1 MRRLHGAAPPVIHAM
16 IMPFILL
23 DLFVALK
30 VNLGSRNS
38 PLMLG
43 TL

>member
-1 MRRLHGAAPPVIHAM
+1 MNDPIAELIRKV
-16 IMPFILL
+16 L